1 MMSGKL
7 DIFLAGAGGA
17 IGRRLVPQL
26 IAAGHRVHGTSRHA
40 ERLRELAA
48 MGLRPVVVDALDR
61 QALLRAVDAASPD
74 IVVHQLTDLPREFP
88 GAMSSEA
95 LEANARVREEG
106 TANLIE
112 AAILAGAHRIVS
124 QSVAWLYAGGP
135 EPHTE
140 EDPLI
145 QPGEGLAAIS
155 LRGVLALERMT
166 LQSPPLEGVVL
177 RYGRLYGPGT
187 WYETPDGSVPVHVDA
202 AANAALLAVES
213 SRTGVFN
220 IAEQKGAVS
229 AERARCEL
237 GWSADYR
244 LKD

>member
-1 MMSGKL
+1 MTSGKL
-7 DIFLAGAGGA
+7 DIFLAGAAGA

-26 IAAGHRVHGTSRHA
+26 IAAGHRVHGTSRHG

-48 MGLRPVVVDALDR
+48 MGLRPVVVDILDR
-61 QALLRAVDAASPD
+61 QALLRAVDAASPHTV
-74 IVVHQLTDLPREFP
+74 IHQLTDLPREFP
-88 GAMSSEA
+88 GALSRDS

-112 AAILAGAHRIVS
+112 AAILAGARRIVS
-124 QSVAWLYAGGP
+124 QSVAWLYASGS

-145 QPGEGLAAIS
+145 QQAEGLAAIS
-155 LRGVLALERMT
+155 VRGVLALERMT
-166 LQSPPLEGVVL
+166 LESPPLEGVVL

-187 WYETPDGSVPVHVDA
+187 WYDAPDGSVPVHVDA
-202 AANAALLAVES
+202 AANSALLAVES

-220 IAEQKGAVS
+220 IAEEKGVVS
-229 AERARCEL
+229 AERARRGL
-237 GWSADYR
+237 GWSADFR
-244 LKD
+244 LKG